1 MARARNIKPGFFRNA
16 DLVELP
22 FEARLLFIGL
32 WTIADRAGR
41 LEDRPKQIKMEL
53 FPADSF
59 DCDMMLNELQRIG
72 MVDRYEHDG
81 KKYLQVVNFCKH
93 QNPHKDEKA
102 STIPDKFGIVATIE
116 QTPKKHSA
124 STVQTPCKDDGNP
137 ADSLLLIP
145 DSLNLIPEDISTD
158 VDIVASKLTTVSNCP
173 HQEILKLFANH
184 LPNMPQPRI
193 WKAKRAKDL
202 ADRWKWVLTAKRD
215 DGTPYATDRESA
227 LDFFD
232 RFFAYV
238 AKSDFLTGRNG
249 VWTGCDLPWL
259 VKEDKFANII
269 SGKYENRG

>member
-1 MARARNIKPGFFRNA
+1 MNYYQHHIGDFIRDTSRLSDSQCMAYLRM
-16 DLVELP
+16 
-22 FEARLLFIGL
+22 L
-32 WTIADRAGR
+32 WMYYESEEPLTSNVRV
-41 LEDRPKQIKMEL
+41 LSM
-53 FPADSF
+53 
-59 DCDMMLNELQRIG
+59 RIG
-72 MVDRYEHDG
+72 CSQQD
-81 KKYLQVVNFCKH
+81 
-93 QNPHKDEKA
+93 
-102 STIPDKFGIVATIE
+102 IE
-116 QTPKKHSA
+116 
-124 STVQTPCKDDGNP
+124 
-137 ADSLLLIP
+137 LLLEAFFTKDGDVWRHARCDREIQGYKRMSSGGKQGAAKRWAKGNDGEVIGGLLP
-145 DSLNLIPEDISTD
+145 GQCTPNANQEPITNNQEDISTD

-173 HQEILKLFANH
+173 HQEILKLFAKH

-202 ADRWKWVLTAKRD
+202 TDRWKWVLTAKRD